1 MYSSKINA
9 DLEGTYPLIVK
20 DTKLMYLEIC
30 TCTTGQP
37 FSLGIYIN
45 FKSLVTVIVNFVY
58 VFFLFLGFIS
68 QQGLTHDPV
77 SSSVG
82 QLQRVFIA
90 LLNKSDKISFPV
102 QLAAVDSLLELCPPA
117 NPRMQELVGVI
128 KAWLKRQSGKPH
140 GAVLCNEFGPRLQA
154 LTTT

>member
-1 MYSSKINA
+1 MIINLIFFSSFA
-9 DLEGTYPLIVK
+9 
-20 DTKLMYLEIC
+20 
-30 TCTTGQP
+30 
-37 FSLGIYIN
+37 
-45 FKSLVTVIVNFVY
+45 
-58 VFFLFLGFIS
+58 GFIS
-68 QQGLTHDPV
+68 QQGLTHDPA

-117 NPRMQELVGVI
+117 NPRTQELVGVV

-140 GAVLCNEFGPRLQA
+140 GAVLCNELGPRLQA
-154 LTTT
+154 LTIT

>member
-1 MYSSKINA
+1 MH
-9 DLEGTYPLIVK
+9 
-20 DTKLMYLEIC
+20 LEIC
-30 TCTTGQP
+30 TC
-37 FSLGIYIN
+37 IN
-45 FKSLVTVIVNFVY
+45 LSHWVYNILILSLVTVVINLIY

-82 QLQRVFIA
+82 QLQRVFVT

-117 NPRMQELVGVI
+117 NPRTQELVGVI